1 MSIDLFTPFNP
12 VIEAAYGA
20 LTAVADALHPL
31 AGSAAAPLAVVAF
44 TMAVRALMLPLS
56 RASLRGMGARLRLAP
71 EVEKLRR
78 RHGRDQARLQ
88 REMAELYRR
97 EGISPLRGCLPALV
111 QAPFFMVLYRVV
123 SAPLIGGHANV
134 LLDNAVFGVPLG
146 GHLVQVFTG
155 ALGLPGLL
163 AFACLATAI
172 AAVAWWSSRT
182 TLPGAP
188 VTRLQR
194 IAPFATLLSLAVV
207 PFAAGLYVLTSSA
220 WATAERAVVYR
231 RMTAAG

>member
-1 MSIDLFTPFNP
+1 MSIDLFTPLNP
-12 VIEAAYGA
+12 AIEAAYGA

-56 RASLRGMGARLRLAP
+56 RASLRGTGARP
-71 EVEKLRR
+71 W
-78 RHGRDQARLQ
+78 
-88 REMAELYRR
+88 
-97 EGISPLRGCLPALV
+97 PALA

-134 LLDNAVFGVPLG
+134 LLDNAVFGMPLG

-155 ALGLPGLL
+155 ALGLPGLVAFGGL
-163 AFACLATAI
+163 AAAL

-182 TLPGAP
+182 TRPGAP

-231 RMTAAG
+231 RMAAAG